1 LYIHVFFTVDLL
13 ISRIDREVDMNDRSF
28 IVGLS
33 VFVMLSCGVP
43 HSFAQDGGDGMA
55 IEWMSSII
63 DNEARK
69 LGGTKVV
76 AEHFKAQYG
85 VNTDVIYA
93 LREQKIG
100 YGDIGVVL
108 AMAEQMPGGI
118 NRHNLDEIVS
128 LHAGQNI
135 SRRWETIADYLGLD
149 SERFIHRVNAVT
161 FQVPDMDSG
170 NSRQLSSS
178 R

>member
-1 LYIHVFFTVDLL
+1 
-13 ISRIDREVDMNDRSF
+13 MNDHSF

-43 HSFAQDGGDGMA
+43 CSNAQDGGDGMA

-85 VNTDVIYA
+85 VDAEVIYT

-118 NRHNLDEIVS
+118 NQDNLDEIVS

-135 SRRWETIADYLGLD
+135 SRRWETIAEYLGLD
-149 SERFIHRVNAVT
+149 SERFIHRVNEVT
-161 FQVPDMDSG
+161 FQVPDMAVANARQVSV
-170 NSRQLSSS
+170 SR
-178 R
+178 

>member
-1 LYIHVFFTVDLL
+1 MDRHSL
-13 ISRIDREVDMNDRSF
+13 ILS
-28 IVGLS
+28 LS
-33 VFVMLSCGVP
+33 VIVMLFCGVP
-43 HSFAQDGGDGMA
+43 CSNAQYGGDGMA

-76 AEHFKAQYG
+76 SEHFKGQFG
-85 VNTDVIYA
+85 INTDEIVA

-100 YGDIGVVL
+100 YGDIGIVL
-108 AMAEQMPGGI
+108 AMAEQLPGGI
-118 NRHNLDEIVS
+118 NRDNLDKIVS

-135 SRRWETIADYLGLD
+135 SHRWETIAEYLGID
-149 SERFIHRVNAVT
+149 SERFIHRVNALTIHLPEMEKGGV
-161 FQVPDMDSG
+161 
-170 NSRQLSSS
+170 RRLSAL

>member
-1 LYIHVFFTVDLL
+1 
-13 ISRIDREVDMNDRSF
+13 MNDHSF

-33 VFVMLSCGVP
+33 VFVMLFCGTQLA
-43 HSFAQDGGDGMA
+43 FAQDGGDGMA

-63 DNEARK
+63 DHESRK

-76 AEHFKAQYG
+76 AEHFKTQYG

-118 NRHNLDEIVS
+118 NQDNLEEIVS

-135 SRRWETIADYLGLD
+135 SSRWETIAEYLGLD

-161 FQVPDMDSG
+161 FQFPNMDTSKV
-170 NSRQLSSS
+170 RQLSLS